1 MREKPIREQHADEE
15 NNPKAEKRKK
25 DNSLF
30 CIKVKNITC
39 FDVMW

>member
-1 MREKPIREQHADEE
+1 MREKPIRGQHADEE

-25 DNSLF
+25 DNPCSASRLKTSLG
-30 CIKVKNITC
+30 

>member
-1 MREKPIREQHADEE
+1 MREKPIRGQHADEE

-25 DNSLF
+25 DNSLL
-30 CIKVKNITC
+30 CIKVKNITG